1 LRICILTRGDL
12 FPTDHGAAVKIVRTA
27 EALSRI
33 HGVCCVVTDDR
44 EAYLRFEH
52 GRHRR
57 VAYPAK
63 TRAAEEWPMVS
74 RAGRWAERVLGRLGY
89 PFEEHFLYRPMLD
102 PAWWMRAVAVGEL
115 EGIDVFQ
122 AEFPGYG
129 VAAWLAARFSDGAR
143 ASVVQHNVEWDRLA
157 EFGHDVE
164 YIRRIEQWVL
174 EQVDEVIA
182 VSEDDKTRMVSAGTR
197 AEKITVVPHGV
208 DIDRFR
214 SASSEGIR
222 VRYGIP
228 EDAPL
233 LMFHGTLH
241 YWPNTE
247 AVRFIVES
255 LLPKLHESHP
265 ELRVLLAGQNP
276 PQYYAHPAVI
286 APGSV
291 DDLEAHIAAADVCV
305 CPIFAGGGTRM
316 KLLEYMAAGKPIVST
331 TKGAEGI
338 AYTAGEQ
345 MLVGDTADDMV
356 AHIRDVLA
364 SSELA
369 SRLGRSAARF
379 ASAYDWSAV
388 GSALCAVYG
397 GEGRGEDWNHR
408 FARQAP
414 VDAHLPSTRT
424 VSKPRTML
432 LLINEGC
439 NLKCAFC
446 DLWQNF
452 ENMDVPG
459 RLLPLLDEAV
469 SIGTKT
475 LVITGGEPF
484 IHPDLFD
491 AVAAAKARGLA
502 VNITTNGT
510 LIDKRWDELV
520 ASGVDSLSFS
530 IDGMGASHDALRG
543 QKGAFKRTTS
553 ALKRIR
559 REAPQIST
567 SVYFVVTNK
576 NVGELTSVYDLARSY
591 GANFDFWPVNDAE
604 ELYLRTPEEL
614 ATWRSAVAHI
624 GAQEPEVAERAAYY
638 EAALGYHAGED
649 GPVRCLG
656 LIDQYGVTYT
666 GELLPC
672 CVWGGDGLAV
682 GNVFE
687 TPLSELW
694 HSDAVQQSRH
704 RMFEDGCDVG
714 CYNHSLYEFEVAT
727 GASFRVESK

>member
-1 LRICILTRGDL
+1 MRICILTRGDL

-44 EAYLRFEH
+44 NTYLRFEH
-52 GRHRR
+52 GQPRR
-57 VAYPAK
+57 VAYPPK
-63 TRAAEEWPMVS
+63 TRAAEEWPLVG
-74 RAGRWAERVLGRLGY
+74 RAGRWAERVLGRVGY
-89 PFEEHFLYRPMLD
+89 PTEEHFLYRPMLD

-129 VAAWLAARFSDGAR
+129 IAAWMAARFSENAR
-143 ASVVQHNVEWDRLA
+143 SAIVQHNVEWDRLA
-157 EFGHDVE
+157 EFGHDVRH
-164 YIRRIEQWVL
+164 IKRVEQWVL
-174 EQVDEVIA
+174 EQVDDIIA
-182 VSEDDKTRMVSAGTR
+182 VSEDDKRRMVEAGT
-197 AEKITVVPHGV
+197 APGKITIVPHGV
-208 DIDRFR
+208 DTSRFR
-214 SASSEGIR
+214 AAAASD
-222 VRYGIP
+222 VRERHGIP

-255 LLPKLHESHP
+255 LLPLLQATHP
-265 ELRVLLAGQNP
+265 DVRFVVAGQNP
-276 PQYYAHPAVI
+276 PKYYAHPAVI
-286 APGSV
+286 TPGSV
-291 DDLEAHIAAADVCV
+291 DDLESYVAAADVCV

-316 KLLEYMAAGKPIVST
+316 KLLEYMAAGKPVVST

-345 MLVGDTADDMV
+345 MLIGDTAEAMA
-356 AHIRDVLA
+356 AHVREILGDPALA
-364 SSELA
+364 A
-369 SRLGRSAARF
+369 RLGRSAARF

-388 GSALCAVYG
+388 GAALCSVYG
-397 GEGRGEDWNHR
+397 GEGRGEDWNER
-408 FARQAP
+408 FAAQAP
-414 VDAHLPSTRT
+414 VDAHLPSTRA

-446 DLWQNF
+446 DLWQKF
-452 ENMDVPG
+452 ENMDVHG
-459 RLLPLLDEAV
+459 RLIPLLDEAV
-469 SIGTKT
+469 SIGTQT

-484 IHPDLFD
+484 IHPDLFE

-510 LIDKRWDELV
+510 LIDKRWEELI

-530 IDGMGASHDALRG
+530 IDGMGASHDTLRG
-543 QKGAFKRTTS
+543 QKGAFKRTTA
-553 ALKRIR
+553 ALSRIR
-559 REAPQIST
+559 REAPHIST
-567 SVYFVVTNK
+567 SVYCVVTNK
-576 NVGELTSVYDLARSY
+576 NVGELTAVYDLARSH
-591 GANFDFWPVNDAE
+591 GASFDFWPVNDAE
-604 ELYLRTPEEL
+604 DLYLKTSGDL
-614 ATWRSAVAHI
+614 AAWREAIAHI

-638 EAALGYHAGED
+638 EAGLRYHAGEG

-656 LIDQYGVTYT
+656 LIDQYGVTYS
-666 GELLPC
+666 GDLLPC

-682 GNVFE
+682 GNVFD

-727 GASFRVESK
+727 GVPFRVESR